1 MPPVRSFAQILLATI
16 PHSDI
21 KMLQKEVSF
30 LFLVNLREKMETASM
45 AGKMKKTIIAQFT

>member
-30 LFLVNLREKMETASM
+30 LF
-45 AGKMKKTIIAQFT
+45 